1 MKPIEAVS
9 NAFRRWLDGVAEAT
23 VALITRFMTP
33 RTVNL
38 IERESGRFE
47 ISSTDEKTEAALRG
61 IELRVEDGAI
71 VGELPSEAETVL
83 RRARVALTLQSN
95 RFVFKPLELPARAAE
110 FLDGI
115 VRAQI
120 DRLTP
125 WSAELAAFGF
135 SAPVDAGGGRLFVT
149 VAATA
154 KSKLAPFARA
164 FSAKGAQA
172 VTLLTRAPDAAPAA
186 PPIAVMEENLSRAF
200 GIQAARRILLIVLA
214 SCGFVAAAAAVA
226 ATVIDGDLDARQDEL
241 AQRITHQRAT
251 DLAARDALGD
261 PAVAAERA
269 LAKRKNET
277 PSAVIT
283 LDVLSRIFPDR
294 TYVREM
300 RIESGTLR
308 LTGITDDAPN
318 LIRIMERTPQFT
330 QAIFSAPITHSPS
343 DGGDRF
349 DIEARLEP
357 VFSPVP

>member
-1 MKPIEAVS
+1 MKPIGAAA
-9 NAFRRWLDGVAEAT
+9 NAFRRWLDGVAEAV
-23 VALITRFMTP
+23 VALITRFMKP
-33 RTVNL
+33 RTLSL

-47 ISSTDEKTEAALRG
+47 ILSTNEKTEGALRG

-71 VGELPSEAETVL
+71 VGQLPPEAEMAL
-83 RRARVALTLQSN
+83 RSARVALTLQSS

-135 SAPVDAGGGRLFVT
+135 SAPVDADGGRLFVT

-154 KSKLAPFARA
+154 KSKLVPFARA

-172 VTLLTRAPDAAPAA
+172 VTLLTRVPDAASTA

-200 GIQAARRILLIVLA
+200 GIQAARRILLLVFA

-226 ATVIDGDLDARQDEL
+226 AAVINGDLDARQDEL
-241 AQRITHQRAT
+241 ARRITHQRAA
-251 DLAARDALGD
+251 DLAARDTLGD
-261 PAVAAERA
+261 PAAAAERA
-269 LAKRKNET
+269 LARRKNET
-277 PSAVIT
+277 PSAVIA

-294 TYVREM
+294 TYVKEM
-300 RIESGTLR
+300 LIESGTLR
-308 LTGITDDAPN
+308 LSGITDDAPN

-343 DGGDRF
+343 DGGDSF
-349 DIEARLEP
+349 NIEARLEP
-357 VFSPVP
+357 VFSPNP

>member
-1 MKPIEAVS
+1 MKSIEAVV
-9 NAFRRWLDGVAEAT
+9 NAFRRWLDSVAEAV
-23 VALITRFMTP
+23 VALIARFITP

-47 ISSTDEKTEAALRG
+47 IFSTDEKAEAALRG
-61 IELRVEDGAI
+61 IELRVEDGAV
-71 VGELPSEAETVL
+71 VGQLPPEAEAVL
-83 RRARVALTLQSN
+83 RRSRVELTLQSS

-154 KSKLAPFARA
+154 KSMLVPFTRA

-172 VTLLTRAPDAAPAA
+172 VTLLTRPPEAAATA
-186 PPIAVMEENLSRAF
+186 PPIAVMEENLSRTF
-200 GIQAARRILLIVLA
+200 GMLAVRRILIVVLA
-214 SCGFVAAAAAVA
+214 SCGFVAATAAIA
-226 ATVIDGDLDARQDEL
+226 ATVINGDLDTRQDEL
-241 AQRITHQRAT
+241 ARRISRQRVAA
-251 DLAARDALGD
+251 LAARDTLGD
-261 PAVAAERA
+261 PLAVAERA

-277 PSAVIT
+277 PSAVIA
-283 LDVLSRIFPDR
+283 LEVLSRIFPDR
-294 TYVREM
+294 TYVSEM
-300 RIESGTLR
+300 RIEGGTLR
-308 LTGITDDAPN
+308 LTGITDDAPS
-318 LIRIMERTPQFT
+318 LIRLMERTPQFT
-330 QAIFSAPITHSPS
+330 QAIFSAPITRSPS

-349 DIEARLEP
+349 NIEARIEP
-357 VFSPVP
+357 VFSPIP

>member
-9 NAFRRWLDGVAEAT
+9 NAFQRWLDGVAEAV
-23 VALITRFMTP
+23 VALIARFITP
-33 RTVNL
+33 RTVSL
-38 IERESGRFE
+38 LERETGRFE
-47 ISSTDEKTEAALRG
+47 FLSEDEKTEGALRG
-61 IELRVEDGAI
+61 IELRVEDGAV
-71 VGELPSEAETVL
+71 VGQLPPEAEVAL
-83 RRARVALTLQSN
+83 RSARVELTLRSS

-125 WSAELAAFGF
+125 WNAEIAAFGF

-154 KSKLAPFARA
+154 KSKLVPFVRA

-172 VTLLTRAPDAAPAA
+172 VTLSTRAPEAAPTA
-186 PPIAVMEENLSRAF
+186 PPIMVMEENLSRAF
-200 GIQAARRILLIVLA
+200 GIQAARRMLLIILA
-214 SCGFVAAAAAVA
+214 SCGFIAATAAVA
-226 ATVIDGDLDARQDEL
+226 ATIINGDLDSRQDEL
-241 AQRITHQRAT
+241 ARRITHQRAA
-251 DLAARDALGD
+251 DLAARDTLGD
-261 PAVAAERA
+261 PAAAAERA

-277 PSAVIT
+277 PSAVIA

-294 TYVREM
+294 TYVKEM

-308 LTGITDDAPN
+308 LSGITDDAPN

-343 DGGDRF
+343 DGGDSF
-349 DIEARLEP
+349 NIEAHLEP
-357 VFSPVP
+357 VFSPNP

>member
-1 MKPIEAVS
+1 MKAIEAVG
-9 NAFRRWLDGVAEAT
+9 NAFRRWLDSVAEAI
-23 VALITRFMTP
+23 VALIARFMTP

-38 IERESGRFE
+38 VERESGRFE
-47 ISSTDEKTEAALRG
+47 ISSADEKTEAALRG
-61 IELRVEDGAI
+61 IELRVEDGAV
-71 VGELPSEAETVL
+71 VGRLPPEAEAVL
-83 RRARVALTLQSN
+83 RRSRVQLTLQSN
-95 RFVFKPLELPARAAE
+95 RFVFKPLELPAGAAE

-135 SAPVDAGGGRLFVT
+135 SAPANAGGGRLSII

-154 KSKLAPFARA
+154 KSKLVPFSCA
-164 FSAKGAQA
+164 FSAKGVRA
-172 VTLLTRAPDAAPAA
+172 VTLLTRAPEAAPTA
-186 PPIAVMEENLSRAF
+186 PPIAVMEETLSRTF
-200 GIQAARRILLIVLA
+200 GIRAARRILLMVLA
-214 SCGFVAAAAAVA
+214 SCGFVAATAAVA
-226 ATVIDGDLDARQDEL
+226 ATIINGDLDARQDEL
-241 AQRITHQRAT
+241 ARRITQQRGAA
-251 DLAARDALGD
+251 LAARDTLGD
-261 PAVAAERA
+261 PLAAAERA

-283 LDVLSRIFPDR
+283 LEVLSRILPDR
-294 TYVREM
+294 TYVKEM
-300 RIESGTLR
+300 RIESDTLR

-318 LIRIMERTPQFT
+318 LIRIMERTQQFT

-349 DIEARLEP
+349 NIEARLEP

>member
-1 MKPIEAVS
+1 MKPIEAVG

-23 VALITRFMTP
+23 VALIARFMTP
-33 RTVNL
+33 RTVSL

-47 ISSTDEKTEAALRG
+47 IFSTDEKTEGALRG
-61 IELRVEDGAI
+61 IELRVEDGAV
-71 VGELPSEAETVL
+71 VGQLPPEAEAVL
-83 RRARVALTLQSN
+83 RRARVELTLQSN

-125 WSAELAAFGF
+125 WSAELAVFGF

-154 KSKLAPFARA
+154 KSKLVPFARA

-172 VTLLTRAPDAAPAA
+172 VTLLTRAPEAAPTA

-214 SCGFVAAAAAVA
+214 SCGFIAAAAAVA
-226 ATVIDGDLDARQDEL
+226 ATVINGGLDARQDEL
-241 AQRITHQRAT
+241 ARHIAQQRGAA
-251 DLAARDALGD
+251 LAARDTLGD
-261 PAVAAERA
+261 PLAVAERA

-277 PSAVIT
+277 PSAVIA
-283 LDVLSRIFPDR
+283 LEVLSRIFPDR
-294 TYVREM
+294 TYVSEM
-300 RIESGTLR
+300 RIEAGTLR

-318 LIRIMERTPQFT
+318 LIRLMERTPQFT

-349 DIEARLEP
+349 NIEARLEP
-357 VFSPVP
+357 VFSPIP

>member
-1 MKPIEAVS
+1 MKPIETVG
-9 NAFRRWLDGVAEAT
+9 NAFRRWLDSVAEA
-23 VALITRFMTP
+23 VIAFIARFRTP

-38 IERESGRFE
+38 VEQESGRFE
-47 ISSTDEKTEAALRG
+47 ISSADEKLEAALRG
-61 IELRVEDGAI
+61 VELRVEDGAVI
-71 VGELPSEAETVL
+71 GQLPAEVEAVL
-83 RRARVALTLQSN
+83 RGSRVELTLQSN

-135 SAPVDAGGGRLFVT
+135 SAPVDAGGDRLFVT

-154 KSKLAPFARA
+154 RSMLLPFARA
-164 FSAKGAQA
+164 FSALGAQA
-172 VTLLTRAPDAAPAA
+172 VTLLTRPPEAAPTT
-186 PPIAVMEENLSRAF
+186 PPIAVMEENLSRTL
-200 GIQAARRILLIVLA
+200 GIRAARRMLLIVLA

-226 ATVIDGDLDARQDEL
+226 ATIINSDLDARQDEL
-241 AQRITHQRAT
+241 ARRITQQRVAALT
-251 DLAARDALGD
+251 ARDSLGN
-261 PAVAAERA
+261 PLAAAERA

-283 LDVLSRIFPDR
+283 LEALSRLFPDR
-294 TYVREM
+294 TYVTEM
-300 RIESGTLR
+300 RIEAGTLR

-318 LIRIMERTPQFT
+318 LIRLMERTPQFT

-349 DIEARLEP
+349 HIEARLKP
-357 VFSPVP
+357 VFSPIP

>member
-1 MKPIEAVS
+1 MKPIEVIG
-9 NAFRRWLDGVAEAT
+9 NAFRRWLDSVAEAA
-23 VALITRFMTP
+23 VALIARFMTP

-47 ISSTDEKTEAALRG
+47 IFSADERTAAALRG
-61 IELRVEDGAI
+61 IELRVEDGAV
-71 VGELPSEAETVL
+71 VGPLATEAEAML
-83 RRARVALTLQSN
+83 RGSRVELTLQSN

-154 KSKLAPFARA
+154 KSMLIPFTRA

-172 VTLLTRAPDAAPAA
+172 VALLTRPPEADPKA
-186 PPIAVMEENLSRAF
+186 PPIAVMEENLSRTF
-200 GIQAARRILLIVLA
+200 GIRAVRRILLIVLA
-214 SCGFVAAAAAVA
+214 SCGFAAAAAAVA
-226 ATVIDGDLDARQDEL
+226 AIVINGDLDARQDEL
-241 AQRITHQRAT
+241 AQRITHQRVAA
-251 DLAARDALGD
+251 LAARDTSGD
-261 PAVAAERA
+261 PVAAAERA

-283 LDVLSRIFPDR
+283 LEVLSRILPDR
-294 TYVREM
+294 TYVKEM
-300 RIESGTLR
+300 RIEDSTLR
-308 LTGITDDAPN
+308 LTGITDDAPD
-318 LIRIMERTPQFT
+318 LIRLMERTPQFT

-349 DIEARLEP
+349 NIEARLEP
-357 VFSPVP
+357 VFSPIP